1 MDRQLTVK
9 TIYHNTCSRHIKRRG
24 LHAGG
29 DFAYR
34 NAITGVCYITPASAT
49 STLPA
54 IAVEVYCVESV
65 IVAGNRQQIC

>member
-34 NAITGVCYITPASAT
+34 NAITGVCYITPC
-49 STLPA
+49 
-54 IAVEVYCVESV
+54 IRNQH
-65 IVAGNRQQIC
+65 IAGNCRRGVLRRIRDCR